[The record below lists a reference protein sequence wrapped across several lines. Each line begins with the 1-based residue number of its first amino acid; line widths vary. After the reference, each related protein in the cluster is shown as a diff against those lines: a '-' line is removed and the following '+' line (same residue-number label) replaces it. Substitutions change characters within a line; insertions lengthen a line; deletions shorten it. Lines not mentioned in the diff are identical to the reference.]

1 MNHDVRIRIVDVI
14 YAIAKRWKL
23 IVMLTFSC
31 MVFGFVMTGVSYM
44 QGRSMNYEI
53 SCSFAVAPQ
62 QANGTYLGNSQY
74 PSYNDF
80 VVAQDMADAAIYVV
94 GSDQV
99 ITEAIQK
106 SGVSTGAKAVKN
118 NLVLTRYNE
127 TQIIEMNLTW
137 SNKDDGIALANAI
150 LAVAGDKMPKT
161 LKMGSISVIN
171 TPEAIHM
178 IGGSLSSYLWIVM
191 TLIGLA
197 AGVGT
202 AILDLV
208 LRPTLLNLDDVE
220 NVLGIEI
227 TGAIPNDAAYY
238 AVPEYKKSKEE
249 FGHTNQD
256 YLSASYIVNNVLADE
271 KKPRCFYITS
281 TIDGEG
287 TTTTAINMALALAE
301 AEKKVLLLDLNTRN
315 PKLAEHFLEHPDYRH
330 TLNAYYR
337 GEAGQQD
344 AICHITGYLDLL
356 PCQAG
361 LRISDTL
368 LGFIKTLTKDYD
380 YVIIDADSVERHAEI
395 LRINKVTP
403 NVLFVI
409 HHDMSMLTDIQD
421 NLEKL
426 IKSGAN
432 IIGAVVTGT
441 QRTNVEAA
449 RHVTVYQPKQEY
461 PDLFAQEDENAG
473 SAAVTDAD
481 EDEMPMPSEQE
492 VEKKETGQLLS
503 DEDVKGVLSKMGIKD
518 GDENK

>member
-1 MNHDVRIRIVDVI
+1 MNHDVRIRIVDI
-14 YAIAKRWKL
+14 AYAIVKRWKL
-23 IVMLTFSC
+23 IVILTLSC

-44 QGRSMNYEI
+44 QGKSMNYEI

-80 VVAQDMADAAIYVV
+80 IVAQDMADAAIYVV
-94 GSDQV
+94 ESDQV

-106 SGVSTGAKAVKN
+106 SGVNAVVKTVKN
-118 NLVLTRYNE
+118 NLTLTRYNE

-137 SNKDDGIALANAI
+137 SNKDNGIALANAI
-150 LAVAGDKMPKT
+150 LTVAGDKMPKT

-171 TPEAIHM
+171 KPEAIHM
-178 IGGSLSSYLWIVM
+178 MGGTVSSYLWIVM
-191 TLIGLA
+191 TLIGLVT
-197 AGVGT
+197 GIGT

-227 TGAIPNDAAYY
+227 TGVIPDDVAEY
-238 AVPEYKKSKEE
+238 AVPEYQKSKEE
-249 FGHTNQD
+249 FGHTNQE

-287 TTTTAINMALALAE
+287 VTTTAVNMALALAE

-315 PKLAEHFLEHPDYRH
+315 PKLAGHFLEHPDYRH
-330 TLNAYYR
+330 TLNAYYH
-337 GEAGQQD
+337 GEAGKQD

-356 PCQAG
+356 PCQTG

-368 LGFIKTLTKDYD
+368 LDFIKTLAKDYD
-380 YVIIDADSVERHAEI
+380 YVIIDAGPVEKHAEV

-409 HHDMSMLTDIQD
+409 HHDMSILADIQD
-421 NLEKL
+421 SLEKL

-449 RHVTVYQPKQEY
+449 RHVTVYQPKHEY
-461 PDLFAQEDENAG
+461 PDLFAKEDEEAG
-473 SAAVTDAD
+473 STVVTDTGD
-481 EDEMPMPSEQE
+481 DDMPMPSAQDME
-492 VEKKETGQLLS
+492 
-503 DEDVKGVLSKMGIKD
+503 IHD
-518 GDENK
+518 GNENK